1 MQFLCT
7 GSSFLHIM
15 RTYNVCFCK
24 NELRFMPLTIFH
36 LNILYYC
43 WWWKWQEKTFYF
55 ICEKSDQS
63 IVVPYMFLNSYK
75 HCYDIKSIGNFD
87 FPRKILL
94 YKGLYFRPVLFLPF
108 YTQTI
113 SFRLNQRGENKTGSN
128 ISCRISKDALFPQS
142 KLALIL

>member
-1 MQFLCT
+1 MFLILLCDNNFLQYLCT

-15 RTYNVCFCK
+15 ITHNVGFCK

-36 LNILYYC
+36 LNPILLLMM
-43 WWWKWQEKTFYF
+43 KMTRKNFLFHLSE
-55 ICEKSDQS
+55 QS

-108 YTQTI
+108 YT
-113 SFRLNQRGENKTGSN
+113 SDFFVPS
-128 ISCRISKDALFPQS
+128 
-142 KLALIL
+142 